1 MTVLSVSVVCRS
13 CLSATVDSCISR
25 KISALMNFNK
35 NKYCSLSTVQ
45 INDNYCEMFNFLNIC
60 VNPCFEPVSQNWGPS
75 IELFVV
81 NVRPS
86 TINYFTTVCCLSY
99 GSDLERL
106 HVVYKTQYI
115 TIYFQHHKCQRHI
128 TIQQSTVAACEL
140 CRLEWEAQWFRGSV
154 LGGVGGNVVN
164 LFLKL
169 LK

>member
-1 MTVLSVSVVCRS
+1 MTVLSVYVVCKS

-35 NKYCSLSTVQ
+35 NKYCSLSAVQ
-45 INDNYCEMFNFLNIC
+45 INNNYCEMSIFLNFC
-60 VNPCFEPVSQNWGPS
+60 VYPCFEPVSQNWGPS

-99 GSDLERL
+99 GSDLVRF
-106 HVVYKTQYI
+106 HVVDKTQYI
-115 TIYFQHHKCQRHI
+115 TIYFQHHKCQSHI
-128 TIQQSTVAACEL
+128 TIQQSTIAARGL

-154 LGGVGGNVVN
+154 GGKCCQ
-164 LFLKL
+164 LIFKTPQM
-169 LK
+169 